1 MINNIGETAGLIYRA
16 LESGGK
22 LTIAKIKKEVEA
34 DSFIFYAAIGWLARE
49 GKIEISKSGRS
60 IVLSLK

>member
-16 LESGGK
+16 LEFGGK